1 MIQPSLTAFNLDGT
15 EEPVLLDTSSLQ
27 PERVLLM
34 DSFFHILIY
43 EGDTIAKWKKAG
55 YLVCFVFLL

>member
-1 MIQPSLTAFNLDGT
+1 MMIQPSLTSFNLDGS
-15 EEPVLLDTSSLQ
+15 EEPVLLDSSSLQ

-34 DSFFHILIY
+34 DSFFLILIY

-55 YLVCFVFLL
+55 YL